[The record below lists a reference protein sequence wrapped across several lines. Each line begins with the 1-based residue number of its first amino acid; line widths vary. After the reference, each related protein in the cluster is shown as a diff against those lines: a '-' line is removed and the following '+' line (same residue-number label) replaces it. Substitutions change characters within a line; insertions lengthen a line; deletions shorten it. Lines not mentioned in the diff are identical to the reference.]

1 MVGVPYFL
9 AEILSVEPPTSC
21 RHKKPSDPNL
31 TMSLVRSSPPTLPPD
46 APPLAPLV
54 ANTYETNNAMSA
66 TSNSAASSDAN
77 DDNFAI
83 EFLASL
89 PESSTGSDVDFLGE
103 GGHADEI
110 NTTTPPSR
118 VLFNVGLPSGP
129 DDGNDDPERV
139 DAARGSIFPSTIPM
153 VKNRFFNQNSDLN
166 DDGYDSE
173 GGLPFFADMQDDN
186 AVEFLEEP
194 LEDTV
199 EGPPP
204 AAQATE
210 QLSIETMMA
219 LKMKELKEELRKR
232 GRSML
237 GKKGELQERL
247 REAILLNVPVA
258 TGNEAR
264 RHESMSGLD
273 VTARWVLL
281 TPEDEPIPVPQNAD
295 RSLRPPTEMDGTLSN
310 PKFGMKETFVRG
322 VFTGT
327 NEKMRYTASFESPAV
342 RPPKKRVRRSR
353 KLSPTRQLYSNE
365 TLDPRV
371 LGGPNTD
378 FLARYGLDETSHP
391 MDWFSAFMP
400 MTQNMNKEDP
410 AAANVKGD
418 RTTKFAVSNWTS
430 YSNAKAMLCNAGEP
444 GSIYAGK
451 FRRFKN
457 DDIMAMIGVYIIDGL
472 APSPQLMQKM
482 QDQERQPTH
491 GNDRIAAVLGTGWQQ
506 KHRSFRHFFAS
517 QDPLM
522 TPPPK
527 KQCPNFKVDELF
539 RWLRYIWKEAWVL
552 GKDFSIDEQSCK
564 MQGKS
569 EYKTRCGKFKR
580 LGDGIQ
586 TDAIADDGYTW
597 DFYFRNEPSSPELLA
612 QGFCPMHCRLLHMFS
627 NLRESYHTCTMD
639 NLFNSVKLARAA
651 YSLPKPVLVHGVL
664 RKSGR
669 GCPPCVIQEEKLGKH
684 ADAAR
689 GTVKAAVLKGD
700 SMSSDLVVASCYDQ
714 KPFYV
719 ISSKVEK
726 ISWEPIL
733 KKVWSTELKLN
744 VDFTFLRWS
753 MSHDYNYQMNDND
766 IADQLW
772 LVY

>member
-1 MVGVPYFL
+1 
-9 AEILSVEPPTSC
+9 
-21 RHKKPSDPNL
+21 
-31 TMSLVRSSPPTLPPD
+31 
-46 APPLAPLV
+46 
-54 ANTYETNNAMSA
+54 
-66 TSNSAASSDAN
+66 
-77 DDNFAI
+77 
-83 EFLASL
+83 
-89 PESSTGSDVDFLGE
+89 
-103 GGHADEI
+103 
-110 NTTTPPSR
+110 
-118 VLFNVGLPSGP
+118 
-129 DDGNDDPERV
+129 
-139 DAARGSIFPSTIPM
+139 
-153 VKNRFFNQNSDLN
+153 
-166 DDGYDSE
+166 
-173 GGLPFFADMQDDN
+173 
-186 AVEFLEEP
+186 
-194 LEDTV
+194 
-199 EGPPP
+199 
-204 AAQATE
+204 
-210 QLSIETMMA
+210 
-219 LKMKELKEELRKR
+219 
-232 GRSML
+232 
-237 GKKGELQERL
+237 
-247 REAILLNVPVA
+247 
-258 TGNEAR
+258 
-264 RHESMSGLD
+264 
-273 VTARWVLL
+273 
-281 TPEDEPIPVPQNAD
+281 
-295 RSLRPPTEMDGTLSN
+295 
-310 PKFGMKETFVRG
+310 
-322 VFTGT
+322 
-327 NEKMRYTASFESPAV
+327 
-342 RPPKKRVRRSR
+342 
-353 KLSPTRQLYSNE
+353 
-365 TLDPRV
+365 
-371 LGGPNTD
+371 
-378 FLARYGLDETSHP
+378 

-430 YSNAKAMLCNAGEP
+430 YSNAKAMLCKAGEP

-669 GCPPCVIQEEKLGKH
+669 GCPPCVIQEEKLRKH
-684 ADAAR
+684 A
-689 GTVKAAVLKGD
+689 V
-700 SMSSDLVVASCYDQ
+700 S
-714 KPFYV
+714 
-719 ISSKVEK
+719 
-726 ISWEPIL
+726 
-733 KKVWSTELKLN
+733 
-744 VDFTFLRWS
+744 
-753 MSHDYNYQMNDND
+753 
-766 IADQLW
+766 
-772 LVY
+772 